1 MNNFCTNLRERANET
16 IACEKKETVTFD
28 MEIRQ

>member
-1 MNNFCTNLRERANET
+1 MNNFCTNLRERANE
-16 IACEKKETVTFD
+16 IVACKKKETVTFD